1 MTSFNI
7 LASRGVSCAVDFL
20 QFRIMRRIY
29 QTGIN
34 LLRFSVSEQLHPFYR
49 LVHILTY
56 HAVGYVYG

>member
-1 MTSFNI
+1 
-7 LASRGVSCAVDFL
+7 
-20 QFRIMRRIY
+20 MRRIY

-34 LLRFSVSEQLHPFYR
+34 LLKFDLTLQWHYKSPIGKGTLSVSEQLHPLDR